1 MKKLVLKIDGMTCS
15 ACSSGLEKY
24 LNKQVGIKSCNVN
37 LVLAIATIEYENL
50 TKKQIENYI
59 KEAGFKSLGEF
70 KGIDDLETGKSN
82 KNKLIILGILILF
95 IMYISM
101 SEMLNLPSIPFINHN
116 YPSIFTTTM
125 LFVTLIFLSS
135 IR

>member
-24 LNKQVGIKSCNVN
+24 LNNKVGIKSCNVN

-50 TKKQIENYI
+50 TKNKLKII
-59 KEAGFKSLGEF
+59 SKKLDFKSLGEF
-70 KGIDDLETGKSN
+70 KGIDDLETGKSD

-95 IMYISM
+95 YYVY
-101 SEMLNLPSIPFINHN
+101 FHVRDAK
-116 YPSIFTTTM
+116 FTKYS
-125 LFVTLIFLSS
+125 VY
-135 IR
+135 